1 MANSEYADSAQ
12 ARETDKAYQREHAPA
27 RESASQAFWAACE
40 ARAKAERLASRDRV
54 RVAVDGIG
62 VILGYRK

>member
-12 ARETDKAYQREHAPA
+12 ARETDKAYQREQAPV
-27 RESASQAFWAACE
+27 RENASQSFWAACE
-40 ARAKAERLASRDRV
+40 ARNKAERLASRDRV

-62 VILGYRK
+62 VMLGYCK